1 MSEAPTSC
9 RVCSTDLGGSLQC
22 PACNA
27 VHGED
32 NRCPSCR
39 SLAGIRPEAGGYAC
53 MSCGKPRERKPGSV
67 LFEVQTLSAGDKATL
82 GRVQKAGLRTFGIV
96 SIAFGVA
103 AAAGAM
109 MAIGGVFGIAVALA
123 AGSVGVGVGALSMK
137 AAQGGEDLVARS
149 QERELFQLAGNRN
162 GVLTVSDVV
171 QGMGLSTKDAERAL
185 SRVAD
190 GSRVRAELTP
200 DGRVEYV
207 FQELRALAIQSGQP
221 LKVRVEEEVVA
232 AARARVQADD
242 EAALLE
248 AAEAEVEASLRGESE
263 V

>member
-1 MSEAPTSC
+1 MSEAPTGC
-9 RVCSTDLGGSLQC
+9 RICSTELGGSLRC

-32 NRCPSCR
+32 NRCPKCNA
-39 SLAGIRPEAGGYAC
+39 LAGIRPDAGGFAC
-53 MSCGKPRERKPGSV
+53 MACGKPRERLPGSV
-67 LFEVQTLSAGDKATL
+67 VFEVQSLSAGDKATL
-82 GRVQKAGLRTFGIV
+82 GRVQKAGLRTFGIL
-96 SIAFGVA
+96 SIGFGVA

-109 MAIGGVFGIAVALA
+109 ALVGGVFGIAVALA
-123 AGSVGVGVGALSMK
+123 AGSVGVGVGALAMK

-162 GVLTVSDVV
+162 GVLTVSEVV
-171 QGMGLSTKDAERAL
+171 QGLGLSIKDAERAL

-207 FQELRALAIQSGQP
+207 FQELRALAIQSGKP
-221 LKVRVEEEVVA
+221 MKVRVEEEVVA
-232 AARARVQADD
+232 AARARVEAGS
-242 EAALLE
+242 EAALLQE
-248 AAEAEVEASLRGESE
+248 AEAEVEAALRGESE